1 MTAGRTNKD
10 QKSVHWCTP
19 PKYADAVMRFFNN
32 VIDLD
37 PCSNP
42 YSLIRARVCLSLPD
56 NDGLKHEWAYRHI
69 FVNPPYGKDR
79 ERNTSIKD
87 WLCKCCKAHERVL
100 AICVFSDNVQ
110 SVTMHNGGNQ
120 SKPRNRCNGGNGGNP
135 RNPGTLSNTGNRDN
149 LCNRG
154 SSDNLGNRYNP
165 DTDDTECTR
174 DLFVYLS
181 T

>member
-79 ERNTSIKD
+79 ERDTSIKD
-87 WLCKCCKAHERVL
+87 WLCKCCLAHEDFGSEVL
-100 AICVFSDNVQ
+100 ALIPVATNTSHWKQYVFGHAKAVCFLHDTRLRFMLNGKLDAKGAPMACAMVYWGNNLAKFRSVFS
-110 SVTMHNGGNQ
+110 SFGAIMT
-120 SKPRNRCNGGNGGNP
+120 
-135 RNPGTLSNTGNRDN
+135 
-149 LCNRG
+149 
-154 SSDNLGNRYNP
+154 
-165 DTDDTECTR
+165 
-174 DLFVYLS
+174 
-181 T
+181 